1 MEKLK
6 KHEENVRQSKEIH
19 GAIREKVV
27 QLIDL
32 IKTEE
37 TKLLKQI
44 DEFQLVEQKFDIVVV
59 FLRFSFQMSIR
70 FRLIDEKHLQ
80 INDLTSI
87 ERFCSKSR
95 TILEK

>member
-19 GAIREKVV
+19 VAIREKVV

-44 DEFQLVEQKFDIVVV
+44 DEFQLVEQKSNIVVV

-70 FRLIDEKHLQ
+70 LD
-80 INDLTSI
+80 
-87 ERFCSKSR
+87 
-95 TILEK
+95 